1 MFLALSKSVLEQK
14 LISGAILVPF
24 FPQTR
29 KLPAKR
35 KFLFLNLARN

>member
-1 MFLALSKSVLEQK
+1 MFLALSKFVLEHK
-14 LISGAILVPF
+14 LISGAILVHF

-35 KFLFLNLARN
+35 KFLFLHLART